1 MNLQELT
8 ALFRKLGAEDPEGWA
23 RSQIRENIPQLA
35 RFLFLRQAWKLVVKE
50 DDREWI
56 SEQRRVD
63 PNGPGGDIGPAIAR
77 ILAAGG
83 DENDLT
89 KVVRVMQW
97 DILFGLCYLLDNP
110 DHLRDDREIIEKEAG
125 NIAWCLFQID
135 ENCQPIAEVGG
146 LHESV
151 LETEPTGREMR
162 PK

>member
-8 ALFRKLGAEDPEGWA
+8 ALFRKLGADDPEGWA
-23 RSQIRENIPQLA
+23 RSQIREDIPQLA
-35 RFLFLRQAWKLVVKE
+35 RFLFLRQAWKLVVSE

-56 SEQRRVD
+56 SAAQGDD
-63 PNGPGGDIGPAIAR
+63 PNAPGGDLGPAIGR

-83 DENDLT
+83 AESDLT
-89 KVVRVMQW
+89 KIVRVMQW
-97 DILFGLCYLLDNP
+97 KLLFGLCYLLDDP
-110 DHLRDDREIIEKEAG
+110 DHMRDECEIFEKEARD
-125 NIAWCLFQID
+125 ILWCLFQVD
-135 ENCQPIAEVGG
+135 ENDHPVAVVGG

>member
-8 ALFRKLGAEDPEGWA
+8 ALFRKLGADDPEGWA
-23 RSQIRENIPQLA
+23 RSQIREDIPQLA
-35 RFLFLRQAWKLVVKE
+35 RFLFLAQAWKMVVSE

-83 DENDLT
+83 AESDLT
-89 KVVRVMQW
+89 KIVRVMQW
-97 DILFGLCYLLDNP
+97 KLLFGLCYLLDDP
-110 DHLRDDREIIEKEAG
+110 EHMRDDFGPVKKEVED
-125 NIAWCLFQID
+125 ILWCLFQVD
-135 ENCQPIAEVGG
+135 ENGRPVAEIGA
-146 LHESV
+146 LHEFV
-151 LETEPTGREMR
+151 LETEPTGREMM

>member
-35 RFLFLRQAWKLVVKE
+35 RFLFLKQAWKLVVGE

-56 SEQRRVD
+56 SVQRRVD
-63 PNGPGGDIGPAIAR
+63 PSGPGGDIGPAIAR

-83 DENDLT
+83 DEDDLT
-89 KVVRVMQW
+89 KVVRVMQGRL
-97 DILFGLCYLLDNP
+97 LFGLCYLLDNP
-110 DHLRDDREIIEKEAG
+110 YHMRDDFGPVDKEVEDILWG
-125 NIAWCLFQID
+125 LFQVD
-135 ENCQPIAEVGG
+135 ENCQPIAEVEA

>member
-8 ALFRKLGAEDPEGWA
+8 ALFRKLGADDPEGWA
-23 RSQIRENIPQLA
+23 RSQVREDIPQLA
-35 RFLFLRQAWKLVVKE
+35 RFLFLRQAWKLVVSE

-63 PNGPGGDIGPAIAR
+63 PNGPGGDIGPAITR

-89 KVVRVMQW
+89 KIVRVMQW
-97 DILFGLCYLLDNP
+97 HLLFGLCYLLDDP
-110 DHLRDDREIIEKEAG
+110 EHMRDDFGPVKKEVED
-125 NIAWCLFQID
+125 ILWCLYQVD
-135 ENCQPIAEVGG
+135 ENGYPIAEVGA

-151 LETEPTGREMR
+151 LETEPTGREMM